1 MKILNIF
8 GEKNS
13 KIIFQQAYFVVSEK
27 KLYVRRDPLHT
38 FISFSQ
44 IFILGIFCQ
53 MFGLMKTP

>member
-27 KLYVRRDPLHT
+27 KLYVRRDRLHT

-44 IFILGIFCQ
+44 IFILGIFC
-53 MFGLMKTP
+53 